1 MASDSSSTRT
11 RTIFL
16 LHGEDP
22 FRTRLRL
29 AELVRG
35 LLAGEVSAPS
45 DLAGQATADLGNA
58 LGLTRHDARVVPA
71 SAIAFGGQSQ
81 GLFETVDDR
90 RVVVV
95 DHAEALTDHAFIAS
109 FPPETALVLVSS
121 EPLANPRRAGRA
133 SARTGGV
140 AVPAGTLPAA
150 VLAAGGRVERVGRL
164 APEALPGWIQSR
176 ARLHRVSLT
185 PAAVQAL
192 GAVGPDTERL
202 ENELAKLSAYAAG
215 ETIDAPDVARL
226 VSGAV
231 EADVFALTRAVIQ
244 RRVPAAI
251 AQLER
256 LLTDGQAPQAILAL
270 LVWQFRVMLFASA
283 LRRDE
288 DADRMAKAIRSS
300 AGVIVRASAHA
311 RRVTRP
317 EIARAYET
325 LYATDLAMKT
335 GRIDATTR
343 AESDALAL
351 TLCVLDL
358 CGVKSADV
366 RDLVVG
372 EPPRR

>member
-1 MASDSSSTRT
+1 M
-11 RTIFL
+11 
-16 LHGEDP
+16 
-22 FRTRLRL
+22 
-29 AELVRG
+29 
-35 LLAGEVSAPS
+35 SAPS

-95 DHAEALTDHAFIAS
+95 DHAEALTDHVFIAS

-121 EPLANPRRAGRA
+121 EPLASPRRAGRP
-133 SARTGGV
+133 SARAGGV
-140 AVPAGTLPAA
+140 AVPAGALPEA

-164 APEALPGWIQSR
+164 APEALSGWTRSR

-202 ENELAKLSAYAAG
+202 ENELAKLSAYAGG

-244 RRVPAAI
+244 RRAPAAI

-256 LLTDGQAPQAILAL
+256 LLADGQAPQAILAL

-358 CGVKSADV
+358 CGVRSADV